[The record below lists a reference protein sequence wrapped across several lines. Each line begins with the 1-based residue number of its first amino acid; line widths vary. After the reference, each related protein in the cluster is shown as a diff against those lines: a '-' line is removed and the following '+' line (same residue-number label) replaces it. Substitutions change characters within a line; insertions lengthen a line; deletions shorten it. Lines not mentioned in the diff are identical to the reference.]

1 MCIGFG
7 DDGKFQ
13 SQLENYPIER
23 CLVTG
28 PLFGAE
34 KAAAFRNS
42 TAFILPSFSE
52 GLPMAALEAMS
63 FRLPCLLSSACN
75 LPEAFDCNAA
85 LRAEPDASD
94 LIDSLLAIFSQSD
107 SDLENMGENSLQL
120 VKNRF
125 DWITV
130 AKSTTNV
137 YQWMLGYSSPP
148 ECLIVPNS

>member
-1 MCIGFG
+1 
-7 DDGKFQ
+7 
-13 SQLENYPIER
+13 
-23 CLVTG
+23 
-28 PLFGAE
+28 
-34 KAAAFRNS
+34 
-42 TAFILPSFSE
+42 
-52 GLPMAALEAMS
+52 MAALEAMS

-107 SDLENMGENSLQL
+107 SDLENMGENSRQL

-125 DWITV
+125 DWATV

-137 YQWMLGYSSPP
+137 YQWMLGQSSPP
-148 ECLIVPNS
+148 ECLIVYRPR